1 MRAKITKRFLETWKP
16 EPARDLFAFD
26 ILLPGFGVRM
36 KPSGR
41 ASYFI
46 VNGRKRFTFARVGV
60 TTPDQARDR
69 ARGLLAEIEAGRD
82 PSQKQEAMTVE
93 ALCWL
98 YIKAAQAGLVTV
110 RGNAKR
116 ARTVKADEG
125 RVLHHIVPLIGKLPA
140 RDLDRPAVQRMVDAI
155 AAGKTAAMIETAH
168 GGRARVSGG
177 PKPAARVVQ
186 LLGGLYTWAERR
198 GYVAGVNPVRGV
210 EKCRI
215 APRDRV
221 LSADELAR
229 LGAALRER
237 EKYRPDPAA
246 TVIRLIALT
255 GLRLGEAC
263 GLRREEIDLDAGV
276 LRLVETKTGK
286 SVRVLGG
293 AAARLLEKTLA
304 KSSDDLELVFP
315 NRRGTAPLVMR
326 YGTAA
331 IFEAAGI
338 KDAGA
343 HCLRRTYASIAAD
356 LGLADSTIGALL
368 GHAAR
373 GVTGRHYIARKP
385 DAVMLAAA
393 DRVSKEIAAML
404 DGKGSPAK

>member
-16 EPARDLFAFD
+16 DPARDLFAFD

-46 VNGRKRFTFARVGV
+46 MNCRKRFTFARVGIA
-60 TTPDQARDR
+60 TPDQARDR
-69 ARGLLAEIEAGRD
+69 ARGLLVDIEAGRD
-82 PSQKQEAMTVE
+82 PSEKQEAMTVE

-116 ARTVKADEG
+116 AKTIKADEG
-125 RVLHHIVPLIGKLPA
+125 RVLRHIVPLLGKLPA
-140 RDLDRPAVQRMVDAI
+140 RDLDRPAVQRMVDSI
-155 AAGKTAAMIETAH
+155 SLGKTATMIETSR

-177 PKPAARVVQ
+177 PKTAARVVQ
-186 LLGGLYTWAERR
+186 LLGGVFTWAERR
-198 GYVAGVNPVRGV
+198 GYVEGVNPARGV

-215 APRDRV
+215 MPRDRV
-221 LSADELAR
+221 LSAVELAR
-229 LGAALRER
+229 LGAVLRER
-237 EKYRPDPAA
+237 EKYRADPAA

-263 GLRREEIDLDAGV
+263 GLRREEIDLDASV

-286 SVRVLGG
+286 SVRVLGK
-293 AAARLLEKTLA
+293 AAAQLIEKTIA
-304 KSSDDLELVFP
+304 RSSGGLELVFP
-315 NRRGTAPLVMR
+315 NRHGSAPLVMR
-326 YGTAA
+326 HGIAA
-331 IFEAAGI
+331 IFDAADI

-356 LGLADSTIGALL
+356 MGLADSTIAALL

-373 GVTGRHYIARKP
+373 GVTGRHYISRKP

-393 DRVSKEIAAML
+393 DRVSKAIAAML
-404 DGKGSPAK
+404 DDRAK

>member
-46 VNGRKRFTFARVGV
+46 MNHRKRFTFARVGV
-60 TTPDQARDR
+60 ATPDQARDR

-82 PSQKQEAMTVE
+82 PSQKQDALTVE

-98 YIKAAQAGLVTV
+98 YLKAAQAGLVTV
-110 RGNAKR
+110 HGNAKR
-116 ARTVKADEG
+116 PGTVKADEG
-125 RVLHHIVPLIGKLPA
+125 RVLHHIAPLIGKLPA
-140 RDLDRPAVQRMVDAI
+140 RDLDRPAVQRMVDDI
-155 AAGKTAAMIETAH
+155 SLGKTAAMIETSH

-186 LLGGLYTWAERR
+186 LLGGIFTWGERR

-215 APRDRV
+215 MPRDRV
-221 LSADELAR
+221 LSAAELAR
-229 LGAALRER
+229 LGVALRER
-237 EKYRPDPAA
+237 EKYRADPVAI
-246 TVIRLIALT
+246 VVRLIALT

-276 LRLVETKTGK
+276 LRLVQTKTGK
-286 SVRVLGG
+286 SVRVLGK
-293 AAARLLEKTLA
+293 AAARLLEETLA
-304 KSSDDLELVFP
+304 RSSGDLELVFP
-315 NRRGTAPLVMR
+315 NRRGTAPIVTR
-326 YGTAA
+326 Y
-331 IFEAAGI
+331 AAGDI
-338 KDAGA
+338 FDAADVKGAGA
-343 HCLRRTYASIAAD
+343 HCLRRTYASVAAD
-356 LGLADSTIGALL
+356 MGLADSTIAALL
-368 GHAAR
+368 GHSAR
-373 GVTGRHYIARKP
+373 GVTARHYIVRRP
-385 DAVMLAAA
+385 DEVLRAAA
-393 DRVSKEIAAML
+393 DRVSEEIAAML
-404 DGKGSPAK
+404 DGRAKY